1 MAVQA
6 MGGLRRVKSDE
17 REHCWYVRPSYRD
30 AVTGEYVR
38 RRHQVSGKLTEE
50 QAQAACSQWLKREDR
65 LHRAKRCG
73 SLAEE
78 CLDWVSMASKSGLK
92 RRTVKDY
99 ERAVRRYIAPTIGG
113 MDVDEVDHYDVNGL
127 YTELVESGREDGKGL
142 SPNSLTQLHA
152 VLRGTFASL
161 FERGLVASNPM
172 LYISRPRDAACYEAV
187 ALTEGEAA
195 DLYAA
200 CVRMVSESTI
210 SRDRNFALA
219 TLVALA
225 TGMRCGEVCAL
236 RRRDRVAAGLVSVEG
251 SVTEATNP
259 PSRTTPKTAKSRR
272 TLPLSGDVAE
282 LVAAHTEWQ
291 DGQICAKP
299 TTPIVT
305 VDGELTRPSTLSKWF
320 KRLLLQ
326 LDLPGDA
333 TFHSL
338 RHTVATQM
346 ILGGEDMRTVSEFL
360 GHANVEIT
368 LGRYAHLVAGRTVDA
383 GKRWMGRIG
392 G

>member
-1 MAVQA
+1 MAKGR
-6 MGGLRRVKSDE
+6 MGGLRRVKWDE
-17 REHCWYVRPSYRD
+17 RERCWYVRPSYRD
-30 AVTGEYVR
+30 EVTGEYVR

-50 QAQAACSQWLKREDR
+50 QAQAACNAWLKREDR
-65 LHRAKRCG
+65 SHRSKRCG

-78 CLDWVSMASKSGLK
+78 CLDWVSMSAKSGLK
-92 RRTVKDY
+92 HRTVKDY
-99 ERAVRRYIAPTIGG
+99 QRAVRRYVLPAIGG
-113 MDVDEVDHYDVNGL
+113 MDVEEVDHYDVNGL

-161 FERGLVASNPM
+161 FDRGLVASNPM
-172 LYISRPRDAACYEAV
+172 LYISRPRDAAQYEAV
-187 ALTEGEAA
+187 ALTEGEASQ
-195 DLYAA
+195 LY
-200 CVRMVSESTI
+200 ESCREMASNGTI

-236 RRRDRVAAGLVSVEG
+236 RRRDRVAGGLVAVEG

-259 PSRTTPKTAKSRR
+259 PSRTSPKTVKSRR
-272 TLPLSGDVAE
+272 TLPLSDDVAA
-282 LVAAHTEWQ
+282 LLTEHMAWQ
-291 DGQICAKP
+291 DGQICAKS
-299 TTPIVT
+299 TTPLVT

-320 KRLLLQ
+320 KRLAAQ
-326 LDLPGDA
+326 LDLPADA

-360 GHANVEIT
+360 GHANVNIT
-368 LGRYAHLVAGRTVDA
+368 LDRYAHLAAGRTVDA
-383 GKRWMGRIG
+383 GQRWMGRIS
-392 G
+392 